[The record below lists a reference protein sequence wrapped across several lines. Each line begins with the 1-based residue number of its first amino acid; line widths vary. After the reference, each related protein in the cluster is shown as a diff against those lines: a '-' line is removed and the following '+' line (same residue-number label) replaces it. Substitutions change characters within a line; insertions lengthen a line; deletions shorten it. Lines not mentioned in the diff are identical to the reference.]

1 MSVPERTAGRQAW
14 WIWGILATLALVTAV
29 LTFAGRSIQDPT
41 DVGFF
46 LFAVVVGAGAFAPV
60 GALIVARRGNAVG
73 WTLLAIGTGF
83 VLTMF
88 ASSYAVA
95 AIAGAEWLPAWRYV
109 AWVGMW
115 SWIPTV
121 GTVLLLLLLF
131 PTGRLPSRRW
141 RPLIWAGTAAI
152 GLATVA
158 TALNPIA
165 FEVTLG
171 VPLDNPFGIR
181 GSGRLVS
188 AVIGV
193 CAAVIFPGA
202 LLAVASL
209 VLRYRRGSSDQREQI
224 KWLAY
229 VAITDV
235 AILIIGLVVSG
246 VCRTCD
252 EGGFGDLAFGVFFFV
267 LAVGIPAA
275 VGAAILRHGLYDI
288 DVIINK
294 TVLYGLLAGFFTLV
308 YAGMVVGIGTA
319 VGNRSNAFLTMLAA
333 VTVALAFQP
342 VRQRAAH
349 LANRLVYGKRATPYE
364 VLSEFSE
371 RMAGTV
377 AADEALPRMARILG
391 EGTGARR
398 AEVWLR
404 LGSELQRTATWPLDG
419 AGGSDHVPI
428 ASQALPSLTA
438 DLAVPVRHQDELL
451 GALAVAMPP
460 GENVTPVTE
469 KLLADLAAQAGLVLR
484 NVRLIEEVRASRKR
498 LVAAQDQ
505 ERRRLERNLHDGAQQ
520 QLVALK
526 MRLGLARATAEK
538 DPAGTRSSLEQLEQ
552 AAQDALDELRDL
564 ARGIYPPLLADQGL
578 PAALE
583 AQARKSVLPVRIDS
597 DGIGRHD
604 QEVEAAVY
612 FCCLE
617 ALQNVAKYAEASSAS
632 IRLWMDDGSLA
643 FSVRDDGRG
652 FDPSATGY
660 GTGLQG
666 MADRLA
672 ALGGSLEV
680 RSIPGEGTTVTG
692 HVPTRLSAY
701 RSLAG

>member
-1 MSVPERTAGRQAW
+1 
-14 WIWGILATLALVTAV
+14 
-29 LTFAGRSIQDPT
+29 
-41 DVGFF
+41 
-46 LFAVVVGAGAFAPV
+46 
-60 GALIVARRGNAVG
+60 
-73 WTLLAIGTGF
+73 
-83 VLTMF
+83 
-88 ASSYAVA
+88 
-95 AIAGAEWLPAWRYV
+95 
-109 AWVGMW
+109 
-115 SWIPTV
+115 
-121 GTVLLLLLLF
+121 
-131 PTGRLPSRRW
+131 
-141 RPLIWAGTAAI
+141 
-152 GLATVA
+152 
-158 TALNPIA
+158 
-165 FEVTLG
+165 
-171 VPLDNPFGIR
+171 
-181 GSGRLVS
+181 
-188 AVIGV
+188 
-193 CAAVIFPGA
+193 
-202 LLAVASL
+202 
-209 VLRYRRGSSDQREQI
+209 
-224 KWLAY
+224 
-229 VAITDV
+229 
-235 AILIIGLVVSG
+235 
-246 VCRTCD
+246 
-252 EGGFGDLAFGVFFFV
+252 
-267 LAVGIPAA
+267 
-275 VGAAILRHGLYDI
+275 
-288 DVIINK
+288 
-294 TVLYGLLAGFFTLV
+294 
-308 YAGMVVGIGTA
+308 
-319 VGNRSNAFLTMLAA
+319 MLAA

-404 LGSELQRTATWPLDG
+404 LGSELQQAAAWPLDG
-419 AGGSDHVPI
+419 AGGPDHVPI
-428 ASQALPSLTA
+428 AGEALPALTA

-498 LVAAQDQ
+498 LVSAQDQ

-552 AAQDALDELRDL
+552 AAQDALDDLRDL

-583 AQARKSVLPVRIDS
+583 AQARKSVLPVRVEQE
-597 DGIGRHD
+597 GIGRYD
-604 QEVEAAVY
+604 QEGEAAVY

-617 ALQNVAKYAEASSAS
+617 ALQNMAKYAEASAAS
-632 IRLWMDDGSLA
+632 IRLWAEDGTLA
-643 FSVRDDGRG
+643 FSVRDDGQG

-672 ALGGSLEV
+672 ALGGSLDV
-680 RSIPGEGTTVTG
+680 RSAPGEGTTVTG
-692 HVPTRLSAY
+692 RVPSRPIT
-701 RSLAG
+701 AGR